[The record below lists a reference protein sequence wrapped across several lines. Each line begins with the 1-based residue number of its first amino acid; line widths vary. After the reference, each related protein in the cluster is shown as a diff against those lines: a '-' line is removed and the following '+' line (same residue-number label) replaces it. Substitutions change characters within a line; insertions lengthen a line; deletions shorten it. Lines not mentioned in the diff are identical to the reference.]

1 MEIINI
7 IQDSI
12 ETSVNIKI
20 FKNINDAMYAH
31 IYKSK
36 LEKIQLKKFIN
47 IENFDSERL
56 QVSAVKAYP
65 LNNRPRG
72 KNDITSVKYYQKL
85 IQNNKYI
92 QPIWL
97 IYKNNKYIL
106 LDGVHRIV
114 AYYIEQ
120 ESFINAYIITL

>member
-1 MEIINI
+1 MEYINI

-12 ETSVNIKI
+12 ETSVSMKI
-20 FKNINDAMYAH
+20 YKNINDAMYAH

-36 LEKIQLKKFIN
+36 LEKIQLKEFLN
-47 IENFDSERL
+47 MENFNSNRL
-56 QVSAVKAYP
+56 QTSAVKAYP
-65 LNNRPRG
+65 INDRPRG

-92 QPIWL
+92 QPIWI

-114 AYYIEQ
+114 ASYIEQ
-120 ESFINAYIITL
+120 KSFINAYIIR